1 MMGLV
6 ALQVGEET
14 PELLL
19 SVIRDIARRQP
30 SASQEEGP
38 HQELNLLGLEYRTS
52 QPLEM

>member
-1 MMGLV
+1 MVKPHDGI
-6 ALQVGEET
+6 
-14 PELLL
+14 
-19 SVIRDIARRQP
+19 SVLIIRERDTRARRQP